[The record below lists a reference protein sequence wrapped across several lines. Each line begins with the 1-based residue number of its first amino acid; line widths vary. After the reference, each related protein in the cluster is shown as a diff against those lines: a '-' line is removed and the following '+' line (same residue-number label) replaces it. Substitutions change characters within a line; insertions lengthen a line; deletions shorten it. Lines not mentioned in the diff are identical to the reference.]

1 MTLYE
6 KVNIFKP
13 YTSRTANSEKY
24 IVCRGFKG
32 IDPFYMFELNN
43 ILDIWNRKPDR
54 VELYS
59 LLHYLPKEFI
69 DQINKIN
76 DSIQKQQ
83 ITFINKTIDHI
94 KNH

>member
-76 DSIQKQQ
+76 DIFKNNKLHLLIKQ
-83 ITFINKTIDHI
+83 
-94 KNH
+94 